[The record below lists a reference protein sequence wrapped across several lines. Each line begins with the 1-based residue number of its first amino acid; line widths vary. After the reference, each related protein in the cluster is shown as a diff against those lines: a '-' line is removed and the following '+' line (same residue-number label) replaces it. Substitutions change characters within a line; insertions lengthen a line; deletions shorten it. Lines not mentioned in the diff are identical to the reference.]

1 MNYAY
6 AIEISSDVDFM
17 VKIDAFVVVIIVI
30 RECFHLKM
38 RGMTNKETKV
48 LGNRI
53 SVQLCTWQIV
63 VPESSRN

>member
-53 SVQLCTWQIV
+53 SVQ
-63 VPESSRN
+63 